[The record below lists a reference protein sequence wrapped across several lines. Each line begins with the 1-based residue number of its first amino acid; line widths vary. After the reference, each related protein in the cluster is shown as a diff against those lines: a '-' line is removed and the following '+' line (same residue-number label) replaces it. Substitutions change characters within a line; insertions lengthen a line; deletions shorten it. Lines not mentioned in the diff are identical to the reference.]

1 MHRLIIETVSHICD
15 SVIHL
20 FDRTER
26 GWRVAMIFWQLLP
39 FSRAVVANV
48 WVPSLSCLPLW
59 WIMVRTVE
67 VQRLLLILL
76 ALNGRS
82 NLFRAFKPWFLK
94 WTVILTNRLVHLSL
108 VCPVST
114 VRGSSVLLLD
124 LGLLHLS
131 SDLLPDL
138 LEFFIIVLQVE
149 LVLDDLSEKHME
161 IVPQIDSLS
170 IVLTVDK
177 LLDLTA

>member
-1 MHRLIIETVSHICD
+1 M
-15 SVIHL
+15 
-20 FDRTER
+20 
-26 GWRVAMIFWQLLP
+26 
-39 FSRAVVANV
+39 
-48 WVPSLSCLPLW
+48 
-59 WIMVRTVE
+59 
-67 VQRLLLILL
+67 
-76 ALNGRS
+76 
-82 NLFRAFKPWFLK
+82 
-94 WTVILTNRLVHLSL
+94 
-108 VCPVST
+108 
-114 VRGSSVLLLD
+114 LLLD